1 MDAAGNVSAHEAS
14 ITVFETADGSINLI
28 AGHLGMT
35 PLYFPGP
42 IAR

>member
-1 MDAAGNVSAHEAS
+1 MDAAGNVSDDEAS

-28 AGHLGMT
+28 AGRLGTT
-35 PLYFPGP
+35 PLYFPGT